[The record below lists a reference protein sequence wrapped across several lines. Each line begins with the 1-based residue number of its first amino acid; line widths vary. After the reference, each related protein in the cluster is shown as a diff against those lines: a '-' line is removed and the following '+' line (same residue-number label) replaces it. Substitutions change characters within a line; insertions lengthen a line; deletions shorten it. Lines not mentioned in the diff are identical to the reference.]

1 MGDDVITIFFDAN
14 VKAFKKGTQAVKTA
28 VESLNRATRQ
38 FTNRAIGN
46 FKRLIPLVAGV
57 GSVFGILSKGVSTY
71 LSQHEELGKKM
82 NAVWTTI
89 GNLIGP
95 IIERIINLIA
105 TATSYFVGFMNAL
118 GITSKKASELSKSTG
133 TLQKTLAGF
142 DELNVLQDNGG
153 GSLDDKELPELMG
166 QLAEFL
172 KNKMW
177 DEAADLI
184 IKKMN
189 DLIYLFR
196 DKAREFGEKAGEYLR
211 GAIHIIARVLDEVDW
226 KQLGV
231 GIANFFNGLIPEGE
245 AMKVGQDIGKILV
258 SSFTIGFKIVTG
270 FLEDP
275 ELLRKFADILSG
287 IVIGALNS
295 IATAIRGADFRQ
307 IGENIREFFE
317 RLWGN
322 KDEIKAAIYAVLEE
336 AWNAALDLL
345 RGLFKVGEGE
355 EDPPLIKSILK
366 IKDTLVDDVIPAAK
380 DFFETAWTK
389 YLKPVLEWAVNKGLP
404 ELLKQ
409 VADTIEDLTK
419 VLKDG
424 DWSGFKD
431 GLNGVEKALL
441 ALGAVKLITGIADLT
456 SKVRSFVGLFT
467 GGAGAG
473 VTGSVT
479 GLSTALGTLGT
490 VLGVGGVAG
499 LGVGFAML
507 LAHLGEVP
515 LEAYQAE
522 RGTKLLSET
531 LEGTSGSVMDLA
543 SAMNGFKETADQYDT
558 VLNESIVGLDST
570 GLSLQQCED
579 ASRAYQAALETMAQM
594 LGISTE
600 ELKKQIDAA
609 GGDVTQIKALNT
621 ATDDAS
627 VSQKEIS
634 ANFGETKKQIDN
646 LNKAIADNVNSGKT
660 LRTANNQNVTS
671 TKTVS
676 DITGKYN
683 KVLEGQNKALA
694 DTSKIVMETAQ
705 SVTEEATALEKG
717 SSATDQAVQSTGKL
731 VEGLGKTPK
740 TASDAGS
747 SVKTMGEDSDLA
759 TKKVAQSVKTM
770 RTSYET
776 DLNAVSNTTKRTWT
790 DIKNNTN
797 LTWNNIVQVVNA
809 AMRNMTTGVNTSFTS
824 MNTGIQRNM
833 TVITNNVVNSFE
845 QMGQRAV
852 QSINGMVNSIGNSLS
867 GLAREVTYAINDMS
881 WALRDGLSELSYDA
895 YYWGQDMMDSYA
907 DGINSRSYTVSNAV
921 SGAAMGVKKFLG
933 FSEPEE
939 GPLSDF
945 HTYGPDMMELY
956 SSTILKSSSKVY
968 GAVEK
973 VAKGM
978 ADRLSGAELS
988 VGTNLSALEGIGQNI
1003 QWKMPAVAG
1012 GGFLPYNVSATTG
1025 GNVETNASVADALA
1039 RLNETIDGLQYA
1051 LENMEW
1057 VAQFGNVR
1065 AVVREINKVQR
1076 QIERAEG

>member
-28 VESLNRATRQ
+28 VESLNRTTKQ
-38 FTNRAIGN
+38 FTNRAIGS

-196 DKAREFGEKAGEYLR
+196 DKAEEFGIKCSDYLQ
-211 GAIHIIARVLDEVDW
+211 GALHIIARVLNEVDW

-231 GIANFFNGLIPEGE
+231 GIANFFNGLLRDIEGINLGE
-245 AMKVGQDIGKILV
+245 DIGKILV
-258 SSFTIGFKIVTG
+258 AQFTIAFKVLTG
-270 FLEDP
+270 FLE
-275 ELLRKFADILSG
+275 
-287 IVIGALNS
+287 
-295 IATAIRGADFRQ
+295 
-307 IGENIREFFE
+307 
-317 RLWGN
+317 
-322 KDEIKAAIYAVLEE
+322 
-336 AWNAALDLL
+336 
-345 RGLFKVGEGE
+345 
-355 EDPPLIKSILK
+355 
-366 IKDTLVDDVIPAAK
+366 
-380 DFFETAWTK
+380 
-389 YLKPVLEWAVNKGLP
+389 
-404 ELLKQ
+404 
-409 VADTIEDLTK
+409 
-419 VLKDG
+419 
-424 DWSGFKD
+424 
-431 GLNGVEKALL
+431 
-441 ALGAVKLITGIADLT
+441 
-456 SKVRSFVGLFT
+456 
-467 GGAGAG
+467 
-473 VTGSVT
+473 
-479 GLSTALGTLGT
+479 
-490 VLGVGGVAG
+490 
-499 LGVGFAML
+499 
-507 LAHLGEVP
+507 
-515 LEAYQAE
+515 
-522 RGTKLLSET
+522 
-531 LEGTSGSVMDLA
+531 
-543 SAMNGFKETADQYDT
+543 
-558 VLNESIVGLDST
+558 
-570 GLSLQQCED
+570 
-579 ASRAYQAALETMAQM
+579 
-594 LGISTE
+594 
-600 ELKKQIDAA
+600 QIDAA
-609 GGDVTQIKALNT
+609 RMGQIFSGIITGAIDAITTAIQGADFKKIGEQIRLFFESIDWEEIKNKVIELFKTMWDGAVEFLWGLIAGDSKEEPPTIGALKNIG
-621 ATDDAS
+621 D
-627 VSQKEIS
+627 
-634 ANFGETKKQIDN
+634 
-646 LNKAIADNVNSGKT
+646 AIAGF
-660 LRTANNQNVTS
+660 
-671 TKTVS
+671 
-676 DITGKYN
+676 
-683 KVLEGQNKALA
+683 A
-694 DTSKIVMETAQ
+694 DTLSEI
-705 SVTEEATALEKG
+705 
-717 SSATDQAVQSTGKL
+717 
-731 VEGLGKTPK
+731 LG
-740 TASDAGS
+740 G
-747 SVKTMGEDSDLA
+747 V
-759 TKKVAQSVKTM
+759 
-770 RTSYET
+770 
-776 DLNAVSNTTKRTWT
+776 WT
-790 DIKNNTN
+790 DIKEAVEFIMQSETVANVIDTIAGAIDAVGKFCAEHKEAIISIIEGVGVALGTYGIISSMEKIISLIGTFLAGNWVVLIIAAIGALIGYLVNLYNTN
-797 LTWNNIVQVVNA
+797 EEFREKVNA
-809 AMRNMTTGVNTSFTS
+809 AWDAVKTAIGTVVDWITEKWEKLKEAYNTLKQKFEENGIAAIWDTIKGGIGTAIDGMKTKFTELKEGLAQVKDKFGELKDKASEKWEKLKEKLHVDELKEKFVKGFTELKDKALEKFETMKSNLVKTSTKLDDEISKAFANMTKKAEEFKKKYEELSKELKEKNNQMSKSVEEDFNRISELVEAAAVKCSQQMDKSWADIATKVSAGVTKVTTAASKMKDSLVTVCGAVAEASNKSFTALSENIARHMEAALNKVTTANQS
-824 MNTGIQRNM
+824 MKSDSERQWQSIKSSVSNITTAISNDVKNKYSSMSSEVQRSM
-833 TVITNNVVNSFE
+833 TALSNNVVNSFE

-852 QSINGMVNSIGNSLS
+852 QSINSMVNSIGNSLS

-1025 GNVETNASVADALA
+1025 SNVETNASVADALA
-1039 RLNETIDGLQYA
+1039 RLNETIDGLQNA
-1051 LENMEW
+1051 IENMEW